1 MQFIA
6 WIFKIFFSLLGLVFV
21 LGMLCVLL
29 FVLLFGTLWSL
40 VRGRKPEV
48 ALVWQ
53 RYQDMARSKA
63 PFGASG
69 KGAGHDAE
77 VVDVEAKEVPN
88 VARPQDRLNK
98 E

>member
-6 WIFKIFFSLLGLVFV
+6 WIFKVFFSLLGLVFV

-29 FVLLFGTLWSL
+29 FTLLFGALWSL

-48 ALVWQ
+48 AVVWQ

-63 PFGASG
+63 PFGAWG
-69 KGAGHDAE
+69 MGARHDAE